1 LEGVELCEID
11 TTNCVVSDADGF
23 ASLELPADG
32 ETAYT
37 AEREGYAP
45 RLYTEVI
52 SEDSLPLMG
61 LVMLP
66 EQEVAEEH
74 ERVGS
79 PYPMEGTGTVGIG
92 IYPGFAG
99 VTFELLNAT
108 GTVWYLDEG
117 FIWNTEL
124 TATTDVVDAFGGFTE
139 VTPGVVEV
147 KIGGTAAQGCT
158 PTQGWPAEAANTMRV
173 PVREGYTSFSTSA
186 CPVPP

>member
-66 EQEVAEEH
+66 E
-74 ERVGS
+74 
-79 PYPMEGTGTVGIG
+79 
-92 IYPGFAG
+92 
-99 VTFELLNAT
+99 
-108 GTVWYLDEG
+108 
-117 FIWNTEL
+117 
-124 TATTDVVDAFGGFTE
+124 
-139 VTPGVVEV
+139 
-147 KIGGTAAQGCT
+147 
-158 PTQGWPAEAANTMRV
+158 
-173 PVREGYTSFSTSA
+173 
-186 CPVPP
+186 